1 MFASPDNMK
10 VKTITNKYWKL
21 KSRTTIFWVFWAALN
36 WYKIFCKSLHYF
48 LVFTTNLFLLHKTTY
63 RHKLVDTSLC
73 ELQSLFYI
81 LKCLAAPDYHTVDAG
96 GATSGYNGKQIL
108 DRFLMIMANMSPSLS
123 YSSSISYKESNI
135 WIRSSIQR
143 TSCTTFNALPSLHH
157 QKTHKISLLPPWDPL
172 DITSPAQWIKLKR
185 QLADVS
191 RPFSR
196 VQLKP

>member
-1 MFASPDNMK
+1 M
-10 VKTITNKYWKL
+10 
-21 KSRTTIFWVFWAALN
+21 
-36 WYKIFCKSLHYF
+36 
-48 LVFTTNLFLLHKTTY
+48 LHKTTY

-81 LKCLAAPDYHTVDAG
+81 PKCLAAPDYHTVDAG

-123 YSSSISYKESNI
+123 YSSSNSYKESNI

-157 QKTHKISLLPPWDPL
+157 QKTHKMVNIRIARPRNALLRAIL
-172 DITSPAQWIKLKR
+172 RRAILSTSFIRIA
-185 QLADVS
+185 
-191 RPFSR
+191 RPIYF
-196 VQLKP
+196 VCLC